1 MNEKSNVVPMAK
13 SGGQTPSVE
22 MTEAERAALSDK
34 DLAKAIL
41 ARELRPRVAEMR
53 RIADAYLSQL
63 EPVEVKKKAKPKKE
77 KKAGK
82 LAKKKAKKKS

>member
-41 ARELRPRVAEMR
+41 ARELRPRVAPPYR
-53 RIADAYLSQL
+53 RCLSVPVGAD
-63 EPVEVKKKAKPKKE
+63 
-77 KKAGK
+77 
-82 LAKKKAKKKS
+82 